1 MGNINAPEIEYFQS
15 FADEIASKFQRVK
28 RLVDHRV
35 SSGNYHEVILR
46 TVLRNFLSKRYSVKT
61 GFIYKDNDH
70 VSNQMDILIIDENTP
85 AAYIFQEDDFVIV
98 MPNAVV
104 AAIEVKTTLN
114 AGDFDT
120 ALENIASAKRLFD
133 LPAQLRT
140 IIFSYQGTPASEA
153 NLDAW
158 FKRRAATAIKDEPV
172 LGPHAISFFE
182 QRTLMMRFNPVNNA
196 INDGHN
202 YHKICQYED
211 DPNKNENGWH
221 LSLLLALILGACE
234 DRQVRLTG
242 RFLGESHAGKLIQSQ
257 NSFVDEQG
265 YGLGIGK
272 ISPLATKE

>member
-1 MGNINAPEIEYFQS
+1 MGNINAPEIEYFES
-15 FADEIASKFQRVK
+15 FANEIASKFQRVK
-28 RLVDHRV
+28 HLVDHRV

-70 VSNQMDILIIDENTP
+70 VSNQMDILVIDENTP

-114 AGDFDT
+114 AADFDT
-120 ALENIASAKRLFD
+120 AIENIASAKRLYD

-140 IIFSYQGTPASEA
+140 IIFSYQGTQASAA

-158 FKRRAATAIKDEPV
+158 FKRDAAVTIKDEPV

-182 QRTLMMRFNPVNNA
+182 QRTLMMRFNPTTNA

-202 YHKICQYED
+202 YRKIFQYDNEPD
-211 DPNKNENGWH
+211 KNENGWH
-221 LSLLLALILGACE
+221 LSLLLALVLGACE
-234 DRQVRLTG
+234 SREVTLTG
-242 RFLGESHAGKLIQSQ
+242 RFLGESHASKLIQAQS
-257 NSFVDEQG
+257 SFVDEQG
-265 YGLGIGK
+265 YSLGVGGVQ
-272 ISPLATKE
+272 

>member
-1 MGNINAPEIEYFQS
+1 MGNINAPEIKYFES

-28 RLVDHRV
+28 HLVDHRV

-61 GFIYKDNDH
+61 GFLYKDNNH

-114 AGDFDT
+114 AADFDT
-120 ALENIASAKRLFD
+120 AIENIASAKRLYD

-140 IIFSYQGTPASEA
+140 IIFSYQGTDASDS
-153 NLDAW
+153 NLDTW
-158 FKRRAATAIKDEPV
+158 FKRGGATAIKDQPV
-172 LGPHAISFFE
+172 LGPHAISLFE
-182 QRTLMMRFNPVNNA
+182 QKTLLMRFNPTTNT

-202 YHKICQYED
+202 YHKIFQYDGE
-211 DPNKNENGWH
+211 PYKNENGWH

-234 DRQVRLTG
+234 SREVAITG
-242 RFLGESHAGKLIQSQ
+242 RFSGDSPATRLIQAQS
-257 NSFVDEQG
+257 SFVDQQG
-265 YGLGIGK
+265 YGLGIGR
-272 ISPLATKE
+272 L